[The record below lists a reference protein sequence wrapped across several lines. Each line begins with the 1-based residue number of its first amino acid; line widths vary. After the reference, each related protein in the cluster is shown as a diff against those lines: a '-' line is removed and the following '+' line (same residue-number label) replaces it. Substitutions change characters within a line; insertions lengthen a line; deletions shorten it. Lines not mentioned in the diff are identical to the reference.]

1 MVLAKNFRICRGR
14 QFGDPS
20 GAAAQKLT
28 EVSSSL
34 NGTSSRNLPL
44 GFPRGEAARLD
55 GTSEPARLADEGWR
69 WLKVSTAV
77 RCFVE
82 TKANAIHLTAY
93 IYQPVA
99 TPHQSFLPIGSEVPL
114 AKKSSFPPGEAKG

>member
-44 GFPRGEAARLD
+44 GFPRGEADRLD